1 MFQHEIHADSC
12 AHGRLLAYLVQCLYD
27 QVELVRAKDLGDGDF
42 FGLEAFYPPPAG
54 WLSCWLPCQSQ
65 TAR

>member
-1 MFQHEIHADSC
+1 MKSTQTA
-12 AHGRLLAYLVQCLYD
+12 AHMGACLHTWYND